1 MHKILKTGTEDPAFA
16 GFGSE
21 YRPWN
26 VNLTPGSMTTLH
38 MHTAVEGLMDH
49 VQTSIVRWINKL
61 PNRENIY
68 I

>member
-1 MHKILKTGTEDPAFA
+1 
-16 GFGSE
+16 
-21 YRPWN
+21 
-26 VNLTPGSMTTLH
+26 MTTLH